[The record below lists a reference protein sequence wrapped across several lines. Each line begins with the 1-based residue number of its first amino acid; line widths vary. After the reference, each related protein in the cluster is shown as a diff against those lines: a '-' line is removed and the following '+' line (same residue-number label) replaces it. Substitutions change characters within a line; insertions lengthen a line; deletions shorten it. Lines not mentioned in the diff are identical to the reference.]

1 MGYATELRLILRDAS
16 ACLIFETSSLQGKTE
31 DFLLSSCHLRK
42 VLRCFWSG
50 AFLKHGI
57 MTLLNPT
64 GNENTSRSYG
74 LTEATLCTCLVVIH
88 VQLFTTLWI
97 VACQAALSMEFS
109 RQEYWSGL
117 PFPSPWGLPNP
128 ETELRSPALQV
139 DTLLPEP
146 PGKPRSHIAISKL
159 RREPAG
165 PDE

>member
-1 MGYATELRLILRDAS
+1 
-16 ACLIFETSSLQGKTE
+16 
-31 DFLLSSCHLRK
+31 
-42 VLRCFWSG
+42 
-50 AFLKHGI
+50 

-139 DTLLPEP
+139 DSLPAETQ
-146 PGKPRSHIAISKL
+146 GKPDILLVRVYMVM
-159 RREPAG
+159 
-165 PDE
+165 